1 MSFNDLLKTRYSVRN
16 YLPDPVE
23 DEKLEK
29 ILEAAR
35 LAPTAANRQPQKIY
49 VLRSDEAL
57 AKVRA
62 VTKMAFNAPVVLMVC
77 YDEDIS
83 WKNTLETFGE
93 EYEGGEVD
101 AAIVT
106 SMMMMQATELGIG
119 TLWVR
124 GFDSRK
130 LKDAFELPENIK
142 PVCLMPMGYANPE
155 TPRRIRSRKPL
166 DEIVNIL

>member
-1 MSFNDLLKTRYSVRN
+1 MDFHNLLTTRYSVRN
-16 YLPDPVE
+16 YLPTPIE
-23 DEKLEK
+23 PEKLEA

-35 LAPTAANRQPQKIY
+35 LAPTAANKQPQKIY
-49 VLRSDEAL
+49 VLQSDEAI
-57 AKVRA
+57 AKVRS

-77 YDEDIS
+77 YDETLS
-83 WKNTLETFGE
+83 WKNTLQTFGE

-106 SMMMMQATELGIG
+106 SMMMMQATELGLG

-130 LKDAFELPENIK
+130 LIEAFELPENIK

-155 TPRRIRSRKPL
+155 TPRPVRPRKPVE
-166 DEIVNIL
+166 EISILL